1 LGLCDEDKKDKFKKL
16 LDQMDYLV
24 NAVGLVMTHR
34 PIRDWRN
41 DSGNILDF
49 RPRKSRAT
57 LSKSNIG
64 SAS

>member
-1 LGLCDEDKKDKFKKL
+1 LDLCDEDKKDKCKNL
-16 LDQMDYLV
+16 LDKMDYLV

-41 DSGNILDF
+41 DSGNILGF

-57 LSKSNIG
+57 LLLQPLG
-64 SAS
+64 SLL